1 MSSLK
6 VVSPESV
13 GVDSKVIGNIRNYL
27 KEQYVEPGKY
37 AGTLTLVAEKVK

>member
-13 GVDSKVIGNIRNYL
+13 GLDGKVMGNIRDYL

-37 AGTLTLVAEKVK
+37 VGTLT